1 MNTSATKILQ
11 FLTNETEIEKVSL
24 EQVKYLADE
33 YPFFSIAQFILAKK
47 LKDDKSSEYLS
58 QLQKSALYFTNPH
71 WLNFQLNS
79 ISKPAAI
86 LSLSESTIEN
96 EALSETPT
104 EATKKTIVST
114 AEDKTDEEM
123 TVDDFESLQ
132 NDQPTVEENPINEN
146 VKEADVETDNIEP
159 LTKQTFEEEMEEHSI
174 QSLHEK
180 DTLINDA
187 EVIEEIPVA
196 ESKVE
201 EILDFSI
208 EEKVVSSE
216 IVDDNIQPQE
226 EAKEVQLIDTKPII
240 STTEMAHEDVVE
252 EMESVQDK
260 AEEINQVEEKE
271 TEVKNEPE
279 EETIE
284 IVADEEAIVAM
295 DEHEQMFQNIKALLD
310 SASEEANAGT
320 GNNIIPIDPYHTID
334 YFASQGIN
342 VDLDKNPQDQLS
354 KNLKKFTHWLRHMK
368 KLGPEDSI
376 PASDGSET
384 ETEIQKI
391 ADSSNSIKEIV
402 TEAMAQ
408 VLEKQGK
415 KEKAIELYNKLSFL
429 YPHKIPY
436 FADQIKKLK
445 GD

>member
-1 MNTSATKILQ
+1 MQ
-11 FLTNETEIEKVSL
+11 FLTGETEIEKISV

-71 WLNFQLNS
+71 WLNYQLNS

-86 LSLSESTIEN
+86 LFLSETTIES
-96 EALSETPT
+96 EALNETPT
-104 EATKKTIVST
+104 EATKKTILST

-132 NDQPTVEENPINEN
+132 KDEPAVEETPINEN
-146 VKEADVETDNIEP
+146 VKEADEETDNIES
-159 LTKQTFEEEMEEHSI
+159 LTKQTFEEANEEHSI
-174 QSLHEK
+174 KSLHENNA
-180 DTLINDA
+180 LINDV
-187 EVIEEIPVA
+187 ENIEEIPVA

-201 EILDFSI
+201 EIPDSSI
-208 EEKVVSSE
+208 EKKLESSE
-216 IVDDNIQPQE
+216 IVDDYIQPQE
-226 EAKEVQLIDTKPII
+226 ETKEVQLIDTNPII
-240 STTEMAHEDVVE
+240 SATEIAHKDVIEEMA
-252 EMESVQDK
+252 SIQDK
-260 AEEINQVEEKE
+260 AEEINQAEEKE

-279 EETIE
+279 EESIE
-284 IVADEEAIVAM
+284 IVVHEEAIVAM

-310 SASEEANAGT
+310 SASQEANAGT
-320 GNNIIPIDPYHTID
+320 GNIIIPIDPYHTID